1 MSSAGGIFVKES
13 TLSHFVRV
21 MLNDLPF
28 ALCYI
33 CSLSTYDIVITTY
46 SLLAKEIPAA
56 KQDEQILGAN
66 PSVEVRHGPCWGK

>member
-1 MSSAGGIFVKES
+1 MKES

-46 SLLAKEIPAA
+46 SLLAKEIPSV
-56 KQDEQILGAN
+56 KQDEQILDAN
-66 PSVEVRHGPCWGK
+66 RSVEVRRGPCWGK